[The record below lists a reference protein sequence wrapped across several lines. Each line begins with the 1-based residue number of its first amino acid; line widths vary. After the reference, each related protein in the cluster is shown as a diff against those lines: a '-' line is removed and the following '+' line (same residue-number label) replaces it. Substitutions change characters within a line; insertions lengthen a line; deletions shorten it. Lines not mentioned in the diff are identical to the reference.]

1 MMSTQQQKQFNV
13 LLIGDDGLDV
23 YQYGNIDRIS
33 PEAPVPVFSYVYSE
47 RRLGMASNV
56 YINLTQLGCA
66 VNFLHSERS
75 VKTRLVDIRSKQ
87 QIVRIDEDV
96 VSTPVEFATAI
107 PKEYDAIVIS
117 DYDKGTVTYEL
128 IQEIREQFSGPIFID
143 TKKRHLHKFEGC
155 FVKINRHEY
164 DRAESKCSD
173 LIVTCGQDG
182 VAYKAECYPAI
193 KVEVSDVTG
202 AGDTFLSALVF
213 EYLKTSNM
221 SESIKFA
228 IKASTVTVQHYG
240 VYAPTLE
247 EINAIVWNG

>member
-56 YINLTQLGCA
+56 YINLTQLGCG
-66 VNFLHSERS
+66 VNFLHGERS
-75 VKTRLVDIRSKQ
+75 VKTRLVDIKSKQ
-87 QIVRIDEDV
+87 QIVRIDRDEEC
-96 VSTPVEFATAI
+96 TPVVVDDIDLST
-107 PKEYDAIVIS
+107 YDAIVIS
-117 DYDKGTVTYEL
+117 DYNKGTVSYEL
-128 IQEIREQFSGPIFID
+128 IEQIRERFDGPVFID
-143 TKKRHLHKFEGC
+143 TKKRHLHRFEGC
-155 FVKINRHEY
+155 FVKINTYEY

-213 EYLKTSNM
+213 EYLKTSDM

-247 EINAIVWNG
+247 EINAL